1 MMEEKRTLA
10 PSIDDIGRQSIIKDL
25 GKNLFV
31 IAGAGS
37 GKTSMLV
44 SRMVAMV
51 ESGIDISKICAIT
64 FTKKAAAEFLSR
76 FQSKLK
82 ERSKPP
88 FKEGDKYPGD
98 LPTPTEITA
107 ERCQK
112 ALKDID
118 LCFTGTIDSFCN
130 LVLSEYPN
138 NANIPSSSMVVQED
152 ELFEL
157 YKKEYEKIANGENC
171 EIKDKFEIFNKLF
184 SNGADV
190 FSRSIYDVVEVSH
203 INIKYPK
210 PIKSLDQ
217 AVKDLS
223 DKYASKIK
231 SDIRT
236 LISMKDLVVQTSDG
250 LKAFEKLENESQV
263 LLSDWNVSN
272 FVSIR
277 KSIYYTFKEALRF
290 VDEPSLMFFE
300 FGFMSRNKCY
310 KCLEKK
316 DSESLKAYFNDVDE
330 IIYSYSMDF
339 LIAVTEII
347 KQNLRKQGKL
357 SFTEYLMIFRNMVIN
372 DMDKG
377 MTLIKHIKNK
387 HSYFLID
394 ESQDTSPAQTELF
407 IYLTS
412 EVVAHSLNECQP
424 KPGSIFIVGDPKQSI
439 YGFRGADVNAYL
451 NTKDL
456 FEKVYD
462 SNTNKVIYLT
472 KNFRSNIE
480 LIRYFNKQ
488 FGNGNLANYE
498 PIPEITNETPD
509 EISKDVIA
517 GLYISNNYLDA
528 IKTLV
533 GRYYI
538 YDKRIDDK
546 EKDNNIPLNQRTFGK
561 RLIEY
566 KDIMLLTWT
575 TTRHDRML
583 KELSDNDIPV
593 YCEGKFSISDC
604 GALNSIYAI
613 YAYLAG
619 ESGQFQ
625 NLLSSP
631 LFNSSPISLLGISS
645 LDDIPEGKEKDL
657 LLSIESLRD
666 INNPVH
672 LLENIVNTLK
682 IYQYISYTN
691 TEYVLYTVE
700 KLKEAQASQQVSD
713 IRSGE
718 KFLRDFISNKLER
731 CMNMEST
738 PNAVN
743 LANVHK
749 VKGLEKPVVIL
760 AESPK
765 KKKEAEKDSNYIND
779 VAYVFKTASKDGSN
793 GSKTYDIECGGL
805 YSNEQEKAFN
815 KSEEENNRLRYVAV
829 TRARNVLIFNNT
841 SDMWSNVR
849 PSVIEDLPSSNLV
862 GPTMETLKELSF
874 DEPGEFNITES
885 YWQKSPSKKSHIFS
899 KFDDSEIEETQVEDD
914 IDVRTRGTLIHR
926 MMEMIINSKGKLA
939 KNIIINNV
947 LNEYSLSDNQTYKN
961 ILSSVYDTMFRGGY
975 PQKNNAPQD
984 LLGVAF
990 NSTCLC
996 EVPFSYKEGK
1006 MIWQGIIDLL
1016 YINEGKCFIVDYKTN
1031 EDDDNLEEE
1040 YKTQLEAYK
1049 TAAKKT
1055 LGVDVEAYI
1064 YHIGN

>member
-1 MMEEKRTLA
+1 MTDKNRVLN
-10 PSIDDIGRQSIIKDL
+10 PSIDDLGRYSIVEDL
-25 GKNLFV
+25 DKNLFV

-88 FKEGDKYPGD
+88 FKEGDNYPGD
-98 LPTPTEITA
+98 LPTPNKITA

-138 NANIPSSSMVVQED
+138 NANIPSSSMVIEED
-152 ELFEL
+152 ELATL
-157 YKKEYEKIANGENC
+157 YKKEYEKIANGPNSL
-171 EIKDKFEIFNKLF
+171 IKDKLEVFNSLF
-184 SNGADV
+184 RNGADT
-190 FSRSIYDVVEVSH
+190 FSKSINDVMEVSYL
-203 INIKYPK
+203 NIQYPV
-210 PIKSLDQ
+210 PTKSLE
-217 AVKDLS
+217 ASVKDLA
-223 DKYASKIK
+223 DKYESKIHHDVQALLKMK
-231 SDIRT
+231 SIVT
-236 LISMKDLVVQTSDG
+236 TSNQKSID
-250 LKAFEKLENESQV
+250 AFYELEKNKN
-263 LLSDWNVSN
+263 LLLDEWNVSN
-272 FVSIR
+272 FIYIRNTIR
-277 KSIYYTFKEALRF
+277 KVFNEWLRF
-290 VDEPSLMFFE
+290 EDEPSLMFFE
-300 FGFMSRNKCY
+300 FTTVNKTSY
-310 KCLEKK
+310 KCLDKN
-316 DSESLKAYFNDVDE
+316 SSPALKEYIAEVDK
-330 IIYSYSMDF
+330 IIYSYAMDF
-339 LIAVTEII
+339 LVGVSEII
-347 KQNLRKQGKL
+347 KDNLRKQGKL
-357 SFTEYLMIFRNMVIN
+357 SFTEYLMIFRNMIIKDMNQGMKLIN
-372 DMDKG
+372 
-377 MTLIKHIKNK
+377 HIRNK

-412 EVVAHSLNECQP
+412 QVPAKSLEECKP
-424 KPGSIFIVGDPKQSI
+424 IPGSLFIVGDPKQSI

-451 NTKDL
+451 HTKEL
-456 FEKVYD
+456 FDKVYD
-462 SNTNKVIYLT
+462 QKYNKVVYLT

-480 LIRYFNKQ
+480 LIRYFNDK
-488 FGNGNLANYE
+488 FKNMDNYE
-498 PIPEITNETPD
+498 PIPEVTKETPK
-509 EISKDVIA
+509 EFSKDVIA
-517 GLYISNNYLDA
+517 GLYRCNGYLDA
-528 IKTLV
+528 IKSLV

-538 YDKRIDDK
+538 YDK
-546 EKDNNIPLNQRTFGK
+546 NIKNK

-575 TTRHDRML
+575 TSNHDKILNTL
-583 KELSDNDIPV
+583 KENDVPV
-593 YCEGKFSISDC
+593 YCEGRFTISGSDILSSIY
-604 GALNSIYAI
+604 SIYA
-613 YAYLAG
+613 YVVG
-619 ESGQFQ
+619 EAGQFF

-631 LFNSSPISLLGISS
+631 LFNASPTSLLGISS
-645 LDDIPEGKEKDL
+645 INDIPEGKEKDL

-666 INNPVH
+666 INNPVL

-682 IYQYISYTN
+682 IYQYIDYSN
-691 TEYVLYTVE
+691 VEYALFVLE
-700 KLKEAQASQQVSD
+700 KLKEACSSLEVSD

-718 KFLRDFISNKLER
+718 KFLRDFISTKLER
-731 CMNMEST
+731 CMNMELV

-760 AESPK
+760 AEAKINIRKANHDAYYSLNK
-765 KKKEAEKDSNYIND
+765 AYI
-779 VAYVFKTASKDGSN
+779 FKTAGTDFN
-793 GSKTYDIECGGL
+793 GATTYDIQSGDL
-805 YSNEQEKAFN
+805 FLNEEDVAASKKTQED
-815 KSEEENNRLRYVAV
+815 ERLGYVAV
-829 TRARNVLIFNNT
+829 TRARNVLIF
-841 SDMWSNVR
+841 
-849 PSVIEDLPSSNLV
+849 PSYSISVQNPWKEVQLENISSLPSSSLPYPKVKEV
-862 GPTMETLKELSF
+862 GELSF
-874 DEPGEFNITES
+874 IEPGEFNITES

-961 ILSSVYDTMFRGGY
+961 ILSSVYDTMFSGGY

-990 NSTCLC
+990 SSTCSC
-996 EVPFSYKEGK
+996 EIPFSYKEGK

-1016 YINEGKCFIVDYKTN
+1016 YINGDKYFIVDYKTN
-1031 EDDDNLEEE
+1031 EDDENLEEE
-1040 YKTQLEAYK
+1040 YKSQLEAYK
-1049 TAAKKT
+1049 KALKKT
-1055 LGVDVEAYI
+1055 LGIDAEAYI